1 MTPDTVKAMLY
12 GGLKELANNHK
23 YFRKSDIG
31 RQHEYSKWT
40 ENGEHEVKE
49 FVKLMTTQMLI
60 AEDTAI
66 EDKAKDM
73 VMENLKK

>member
-12 GGLKELANNHK
+12 GGLKELANDK
-23 YFRKSDIG
+23 KCFSKSGIG
-31 RQHEYSKWT
+31 GQHEYSKWT
-40 ENGEHEVKE
+40 THGDQEVQS
-49 FVKLMTTQMLI
+49 FIKLMTTQMLI

>member
-1 MTPDTVKAMLY
+1 MTPETVKAMLY
-12 GGLKELANNHK
+12 GGLKELTNNKK

-31 RQHEYSKWT
+31 RKHEYSGWT
-40 ENGEHEVKE
+40 EDGVPEVNE
-49 FVKLMTTQMLI
+49 FVKLMTTQLLI

-73 VMENLKK
+73 VMENLKR

>member
-12 GGLKELANNHK
+12 GGLKELANDKK

-31 RQHEYSKWT
+31 RKHEYSSWT
-40 ENGEHEVKE
+40 ESGLTEVQD
-49 FVKLMTTQMLI
+49 FVKLVTVQMLI